1 MLICNFDIAEL
12 HGFSQ
17 RLLLMRMEHI
27 EERKG
32 EEICDNNEVLA
43 MLCIIAT
50 LQLFLGLN
58 DRMEWL
64 GSTSC
69 SLFFYSTV
77 PIHLIYQ
84 G

>member
-1 MLICNFDIAEL
+1 
-12 HGFSQ
+12 
-17 RLLLMRMEHI
+17 MEHI

-43 MLCIIAT
+43 MMCIIAT

-64 GSTSC
+64 AQLHVLYSSIAQYQYTS
-69 SLFFYSTV
+69 F
-77 PIHLIYQ
+77 IKAE
-84 G
+84 